1 MHSLATRF
9 PRLSSLLAW
18 AGMVALVLALVPLL
32 GNPLH
37 ALPAPAGGDSSWL
50 ELLGLSMMGLIE
62 PIITPKTKQ
71 QLAQIVDPQVVA
83 GGQSEAT
90 PWVLYD
96 TQLYTS
102 AATTTQTFF
111 ATQQNDRT
119 LSNLLQAGALTDPQ
133 YFEIF
138 NLGFDVLQDL
148 STSAGAETGV
158 LDDIQKLML
167 VGRPIFTLTIS
178 DKNYGPFPLSFL
190 HTSGGAVGMG
200 WGTFTAEE
208 SIEYGNNSL
217 PDGGWNWRGSVVIP
231 PKVGFSVTVQWAAA
245 QTLAAG
251 NPQVR
256 FWMAGCLHRRVL

>member
-1 MHSLATRF
+1 MRSLASLSRF
-9 PRLSSLLAW
+9 APLGAW
-18 AGMVALVLALVPLL
+18 LALVVLAVGSVVLL
-32 GNPLH
+32 GDVSHLPQLTAVGAADWR
-37 ALPAPAGGDSSWL
+37 ALAGVAL
-50 ELLGLSMMGLIE
+50 MGLID
-62 PIITPKTKQ
+62 PIVMAKSKA

-83 GGQSEAT
+83 GGQSEAV

-96 TQLYTS
+96 TQLFTS
-102 AATTTQTFF
+102 AATTTQTFY

-138 NLGFDVLQDL
+138 NLGFDVLTAN
-148 STSAGAETGV
+148 TSDAGGATGRI
-158 LDDIQKLML
+158 DDIQRIML

-208 SIEYGNNSL
+208 SIQYGNNSL

-245 QTLAAG
+245 QTLTGG
-251 NPQVR
+251 NPQLR
-256 FWMAGCLHRRVL
+256 FWMAGVLHRRVL

>member
-1 MHSLATRF
+1 MHSLF
-9 PRLSSLLAW
+9 VKYPRTLAVARW
-18 AGMVALVLALVPLL
+18 GALVALALVAVAVL

-37 ALPAPAGGDSSWL
+37 AMPWL
-50 ELLGLSMMGLIE
+50 QDHLGVPGATGLALIE
-62 PIITPKTKQ
+62 PLIVAKSKS
-71 QLAQIVDPQVVA
+71 QLAQIVDPQLVP

-90 PWVLYD
+90 PWVFYD
-96 TQLYTS
+96 TQTYTS

-138 NLGFDVLQDL
+138 NLGFDVLADA
-148 STSAGAETGV
+148 STNAAATELGI

-178 DKNYGPFPLSFL
+178 DKNYGPFPLRFL

-200 WGTFTAEE
+200 WGTVAASASF
-208 SIEYGNNSL
+208 EYANNSL

-245 QTLAAG
+245 QTLANG
-251 NPQVR
+251 NTPLA